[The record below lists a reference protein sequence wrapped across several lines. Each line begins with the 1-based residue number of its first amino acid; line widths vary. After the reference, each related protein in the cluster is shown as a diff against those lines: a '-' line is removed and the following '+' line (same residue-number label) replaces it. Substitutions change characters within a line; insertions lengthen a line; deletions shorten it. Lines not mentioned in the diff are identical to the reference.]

1 MYTVLVGRPGLGKG
15 TALNPIAALLREAN
29 TTSML
34 SDRVTIEYVLEKLA
48 KGFPAQVQQVGGGLS
63 FGQDSSLTIFSP
75 ELSIFITSSQHTL
88 QILTDLWDSREGDF
102 LYGTRHKGDY
112 KIKNP
117 CVSLLAGSTQEWLV
131 SSIPT
136 NAVGGGFT
144 RRVNFV
150 FAKDRQ
156 ASIPWPVS
164 NHSNIKD
171 GLINDLRHVAQLR
184 GSFRF
189 DKHAHDLF
197 EEYYNDQ
204 KIGEFDDEATAGYKA
219 TKWAHASKLAMCLS
233 VAERDDLVIS
243 ESNLVESIDRVEG
256 VLASLSVV
264 FRAVGESDLVEAA
277 DRVLRFVEIKGFASR
292 SDILRSNWRHVSSA
306 DLDTILATFVQG
318 GLMFERVSGNK
329 ISYEVNPAHSSK
341 TAFNTNTKGRTA
353 TP

>member
-1 MYTVLVGRPGLGKG
+1 MFTVLVGRPGLGKG
-15 TALNPIAALLREAN
+15 TALNPIASVLRDAN

-48 KGFPAQVQQVGGGLS
+48 KGFPAQVVQQGGGLS
-63 FGQDSSLTIFSP
+63 FGQDASLMIFSP

-112 KIKNP
+112 RIKNP

-136 NAVGGGFT
+136 SAVGGGFT

-156 ASIPWPVS
+156 KPIPWPVS
-164 NHSNIKD
+164 NHSNIRD
-171 GLINDLRHVAQLR
+171 SLTNDLRHIAQLR
-184 GSFRF
+184 GEFKF

-197 EEYYNDQ
+197 EEYYNNPN
-204 KIGEFDDEATAGYKA
+204 IEEFDDEATAGYKA
-219 TKWAHASKLAMCLS
+219 TKWAHSAKLAMCLS
-233 VAERDDLVIS
+233 VAECDDLVIC
-243 ESNLVESIDRVEG
+243 ERHLIDAIDRVEG

-277 DRVLRFVEIKGFASR
+277 DRVLRFIEVKGFSTR
-292 SDILRSNWRHVSSA
+292 SEILRSNWRHISA
-306 DLDTILATFVQG
+306 VDLDTVLTTFVQG
-318 GLMFERVSGNK
+318 GLLLERVSGNK
-329 ISYEVNPAHSSK
+329 ISYEINPQHATK
-341 TAFNTNTKGRTA
+341 FQQKGRVA